1 MSLKLLKNKDWDKIN
16 KSFID
21 DQEEENY
28 IKLER
33 WSIQNEDKPVI
44 YTKVEDN
51 CINYLCLYFN
61 RKTKKCMNKKTM
73 EQCKK
78 INQDFNLNLKINE

>member
-1 MSLKLLKNKDWDKIN
+1 MSLKLLKNKDWNKIN
-16 KSFID
+16 KNIID

-44 YTKVEDN
+44 YTEVEN
-51 CINYLCLYFN
+51 KCIDCLYYSKRN
-61 RKTKKCMNKKTM
+61 RKCFHKNHLK
-73 EQCKK
+73 CKK
-78 INQDFNLNLKINE
+78 NNKNNFVEINK